1 MKIVSQISMLI
12 PVIAWLY
19 LILKRERITL
29 NMKRVIN
36 VIMFLAIAQ
45 VIDTSLFILHRSHA
59 IDINIRIL
67 FFNWFSVYEYLVI
80 SVLLLAFETFHKKTF
95 VSLSIAGL
103 TILIYFLLNKIGAKE
118 NGLNYL
124 VMSLKSGLL
133 FIGCFR
139 IVRIVDITHVW
150 DYWGDIRLR
159 TAISFGLYFLSS
171 ALSFWFIEIQFFQL
185 IHALSNITT
194 NTILGVGL
202 IWKAK
207 SYLTHYRRSDFS
219 LQS

>member
-45 VIDTSLFILHRSHA
+45 VIDTSLFILHKSHA
-59 IDINIRIL
+59 IDISIRIL
-67 FFNWFSVYEYLVI
+67 FFNWFSIYEYLVVGVALYSFEVMNKKSFLLVFI
-80 SVLLLAFETFHKKTF
+80 TGLVILVYLLL
-95 VSLSIAGL
+95 S
-103 TILIYFLLNKIGAKE
+103 KIGIAE

-139 IVRIVDITHVW
+139 IIRIVEVTRVW

-159 TAISFGLYFLSS
+159 TALSFGLYFLSS

-207 SYLTHYRRSDFS
+207 SYLTHYKHLDFS

>member
-29 NMKRVIN
+29 NMQRVIN
-36 VIMFLAIAQ
+36 VIMFLAVAQ
-45 VIDTSLFILHRSHA
+45 IIDTGLFILHKSHA
-59 IDINIRIL
+59 IDISIRIL
-67 FFNWFSVYEYLVI
+67 FFNWFSIYEYLVVGVALYSFEVMNKKSFLLVFI
-80 SVLLLAFETFHKKTF
+80 TGLVILVYLLL
-95 VSLSIAGL
+95 S
-103 TILIYFLLNKIGAKE
+103 KIGIAE

-139 IVRIVDITHVW
+139 IIRIVEVTRVW

-159 TAISFGLYFLSS
+159 TALSFGLYFLSS